1 MKFIMKFF
9 SDLAKSDACREQ
21 ERQEAYLAKSV
32 DIHDLEYRMR
42 ELEREKKV
50 FPWVAFKRQ

>member
-9 SDLAKSDACREQ
+9 RDLAKSDECREQ

-50 FPWVAFKRQ
+50 FPWVAFNRQ

>member
-1 MKFIMKFF
+1 MSFILNFF
-9 SDLAKSDACREQ
+9 NNLAKSDECREQ

-42 ELEREKKV
+42 ELERGKKV
-50 FPWVAFKRQ
+50 FPWVAFTRQ